1 MATIVGGHAVALA
14 VRDRKV
20 LKSGTQARADWR
32 VLISAALIGS
42 GVGLSLGAAYLA
54 GGMAQHAANHSRVER
69 IAQAAAGAY
78 SDSALLQDAN
88 VLRLTQVPGEG
99 AQTRQLAQLTE
110 SLAQG
115 MERRDQAPSAARELD
130 CLTQAVYYEARGES
144 SHGQFAVAQVV
155 MNRVKHPAFPK
166 TVCGVVFQG
175 AGRRGCQFSF
185 ACDGSTRG
193 RREAVAWE
201 RARKVAGRVLAGAA
215 IADIGS
221 ATHFHTTAVAPAWGS
236 QMRRVAQ
243 VGMHVFYKFNPR
255 GMMQA
260 AAQPVIQ
267 PAVLTSGPAQ
277 PVELRLTSAVLEKA
291 VDAAPQGHASDAA
304 AQAPA
309 SEAKTVPPAAKPA
322 EAAALKTSQTADAT
336 VS

>member
-1 MATIVGGHAVALA
+1 M
-14 VRDRKV
+14 
-20 LKSGTQARADWR
+20 
-32 VLISAALIGS
+32 
-42 GVGLSLGAAYLA
+42 SLGAAYLA

-69 IAQAAAGAY
+69 IAQAAEGAY

-99 AQTRQLAQLTE
+99 GQGYGQSRQLTQLTE
-110 SLAQG
+110 RL
-115 MERRDQAPSAARELD
+115 ERRGAAPTAARELD

-144 SHGQFAVAQVV
+144 SRGQFAVAQVV

-185 ACDGSTRG
+185 ACDGSMRG
-193 RREAVAWE
+193 RREAAAWD

-221 ATHFHTTAVAPAWGS
+221 ATHFHTTAVAPAWGP

-243 VGMHVFYKFNPR
+243 VGMHVFYRFNPR
-255 GMMQA
+255 GVMQA
-260 AAQPVIQ
+260 AGEPVIQ
-267 PAVLTSGPAQ
+267 PA
-277 PVELRLTSAVLEKA
+277 ELRLTSAVLDKA
-291 VDAAPQGHASDAA
+291 ADGAPQGHASDPA

-309 SEAKTVPPAAKPA
+309 AEGKPASPAAKPA
-322 EAAALKTSQTADAT
+322 EAAALKISQPADAA

>member
-1 MATIVGGHAVALA
+1 M
-14 VRDRKV
+14 
-20 LKSGTQARADWR
+20 
-32 VLISAALIGS
+32 
-42 GVGLSLGAAYLA
+42 SLGAAYLA

-69 IAQAAAGAY
+69 IAQAAEGVY

-99 AQTRQLAQLTE
+99 GQGYGQSRQLTQLTE
-110 SLAQG
+110 RL
-115 MERRDQAPSAARELD
+115 ERRGAAPTAARELD

-144 SHGQFAVAQVV
+144 SRGQFAVAQVV

-185 ACDGSTRG
+185 ACDGSMRG
-193 RREAVAWE
+193 RREAAAWD

-221 ATHFHTTAVAPAWGS
+221 ATHFHTTAVAPAWGP

-243 VGMHVFYKFNPR
+243 VGMHVFYRFNPR
-255 GMMQA
+255 GVMQA
-260 AAQPVIQ
+260 AGEPVIQ
-267 PAVLTSGPAQ
+267 PA
-277 PVELRLTSAVLEKA
+277 ELRLTSAVLDKA
-291 VDAAPQGHASDAA
+291 ADGAPQGHASDPA

-309 SEAKTVPPAAKPA
+309 AEGKPASPAAKPA
-322 EAAALKTSQTADAT
+322 EAAALKISQPADAA